1 MTELFAVA
9 PSPQHIPTAA
19 RMRLRRDTPL
29 AHIEARHRQAEAAAK
44 EEVRRAL
51 LKRGLAVYN
60 YVEGGDS

>member
-1 MTELFAVA
+1 MHLC
-9 PSPQHIPTAA
+9 
-19 RMRLRRDTPL
+19 RDTPL

-60 YVEGGDS
+60 YVEGGAS